1 MPLFVASIFL
11 SAFLL
16 FQIQPVIAR
25 YILPWYGGSPAVWTS
40 CLLFFQV
47 GLLAGYGYAHALVS
61 FLRGKR
67 RLQIGI
73 HLGLLLVAILL
84 LPITPSESLKP
95 DGTGNPVLGIVK
107 LLGLT
112 VGFPYLLLSA
122 SGPLIQHWF
131 SEAFPT
137 RSPYRLYAV
146 SNAGSLLGLISYPF
160 LFEPLFRTSEQTLIW
175 SWAFAAYAII
185 AAACAVVFVKK
196 AKHHDTNEPQPEAT
210 PPTLREKVL
219 WIAFAACGS
228 MLLLSLTNQMCQ
240 DVAVVPFLWVI
251 PLSLYLLTFVIS
263 FDHSR
268 WYRRRIWIPAVV
280 ISIATVVIL
289 MNRQF
294 ADDEWHLGWQIAI
307 YCGAVFF
314 GCMIC
319 HGEVVRL
326 KPANRYLTSFYLFI
340 SLGGAIGGI
349 FVSLIA
355 PLIFDAYR
363 ELHLALLLLTS
374 LIAIQLYRTYR
385 RGTSNRKF
393 AVGAAV
399 WIGLCAALIY
409 GLAKQIEER
418 NESAI
423 AAKRG
428 FYGVLQVYESYPGSE
443 DEYHSLYHGRISH
456 GRQYQHPDYEM
467 LATTYYAENSGVAAA
482 LDSIGTPGGERHV
495 GVIGLGVGTI
505 ATLSNTGDRVRFY
518 EINPQVEEMAREH
531 FTYLEKSDADVE
543 VVIGDARIMLEQEL
557 KRGEIQQFDALFV
570 DAFSGD
576 SIPLH
581 LLTKEAFELYFQHLK
596 PEGVLV
602 VHITNLHLDLS
613 DPVRNLAAEF
623 GYTASRVE
631 DFGEDD
637 HTYYSDWVLIS
648 KDETFQKTL
657 NQSGFVNGWDRELRP
672 DILWT
677 DDFCNLLDVIIW
689 SEEDYEEE
697 EDVEEETLE
706 IDPELKEIVD

>member
-47 GLLAGYGYAHALVS
+47 GLLVGYGYAHALVT

-67 RLQIGI
+67 RIQVAI
-73 HLGLLLVAILL
+73 HLALLLLAIIL
-84 LPITPSESLKP
+84 LPITPSETLKP
-95 DGTGNPVLGIVK
+95 DGSGNPVLGIVK
-107 LLGLT
+107 LLTLT
-112 VGFPYLLLSA
+112 VGFPYILLSA
-122 SGPLIQHWF
+122 SGPLLQHWF

-175 SWAFAAYAII
+175 SWAFAAYAVF
-185 AAACAVVFVKK
+185 AAACAFLFIKK
-196 AKHHDTNEPQPEAT
+196 VAGHDTEEAAFESPR
-210 PPTLREKVL
+210 PPLTEKLL
-219 WIAFAACGS
+219 WVAFAACGS

-268 WYRRRIWIPAVV
+268 WYRRRIWIPAAVFSVAAVV
-280 ISIATVVIL
+280 VLI
-289 MNRQF
+289 NRQF
-294 ADDEWHLGWQIAI
+294 ADVEWHLGLQIAI

-326 KPANRYLTSFYLFI
+326 KPANRYLTGFYLLI

-349 FVSLIA
+349 FVSLVA
-355 PLIFDAYR
+355 PLIFDGYR
-363 ELHLALLLLTS
+363 ELHFALILLAVLTS
-374 LIAIQLYRTYR
+374 IELFKRYRGALKST
-385 RGTSNRKF
+385 GFVT
-393 AVGAAV
+393 GAAV
-399 WIGLCAALIY
+399 WLLLCGALIF
-409 GLAKQIEER
+409 GLVKQVRER
-418 NESAI
+418 DGDAV
-423 AAKRG
+423 AVKRS
-428 FYGVLQVYESYPGSE
+428 FYGVLQVAETYP
-443 DEYHSLYHGRISH
+443 DTDDHYLSLYHGRISH
-456 GRQYQHPDYEM
+456 GRQYLNPEWEM
-467 LATTYYAENSGVAAA
+467 IPTTYYTEDTGVAAA
-482 LDSIGTPGGERHV
+482 LSFIDTPGGERHV
-495 GVIGLGVGTI
+495 GVIGLGVGTL
-505 ATLSNTGDRVRFY
+505 ATLSIEGDRFRFY
-518 EINPQVEEMAREH
+518 EINEQVEDMAREY
-531 FTYLEKSDADVE
+531 FTYLEKCEGDVE
-543 VVIGDARIMLEQEL
+543 VVIGDARIKLEQEL
-557 KRGEIQQFDALFV
+557 GRGEPQQFDALFV

-581 LLTKEAFELYFQHLK
+581 LLTKEAFALYFQHLK
-596 PEGVLV
+596 PNGVLV

-613 DPVRNLAAEF
+613 DPVRNLANEF
-623 GYTASRVE
+623 GYTATRVE
-631 DFGEDD
+631 EYGEAE

-648 KDETFQKTL
+648 KDR
-657 NQSGFVNGWDRELRP
+657 GFNERLASSDFPSEWEHLQRP
-672 DILWT
+672 EILWT
-677 DDFCNLLDVIIW
+677 DDYCNLLDVISW
-689 SEEDYEEE
+689 GERKADPPEEGSQDGN
-697 EDVEEETLE
+697 
-706 IDPELKEIVD
+706 

>member
-40 CLLFFQV
+40 CLLFFQL
-47 GLLAGYGYAHALVS
+47 GLLAGYGYAHALVT

-67 RLQIGI
+67 RVQIAI
-73 HLGLLLVAILL
+73 HLGLLLLAIFL
-84 LPITPSESLKP
+84 LPITPSESFKP
-95 DGTGNPVLGIVK
+95 DGSEHPVLGIIQ

-112 VGFPYLLLSA
+112 VGFPYFLLSA
-122 SGPLIQHWF
+122 SGPLLQHWF

-175 SWAFAAYAII
+175 SWGFAGYAIF
-185 AAACAVVFVKK
+185 AAACAILFIKKSTSHATEEAPTEGSPPPFV
-196 AKHHDTNEPQPEAT
+196 DR
-210 PPTLREKVL
+210 LL
-219 WIAFAACGS
+219 WVAFAACGS

-268 WYRRRIWIPAVV
+268 WYRRRIWIPTAIFSISAVIV
-280 ISIATVVIL
+280 L
-289 MNRQF
+289 MNRQY
-294 ADDEWHLGWQIAI
+294 ADVEWHLGLQIAI

-314 GCMIC
+314 TCMIC

-326 KPANRYLTSFYLFI
+326 KPANRYLTGFYLLI

-355 PLIFDAYR
+355 PLIFDGYR
-363 ELHLALLLLTS
+363 ELHFSIVLLLSLTSIELFRRFRRSLKTVPVFFGAAIWVFLCALLAMG
-374 LIAIQLYRTYR
+374 LIR
-385 RGTSNRKF
+385 
-393 AVGAAV
+393 
-399 WIGLCAALIY
+399 
-409 GLAKQIEER
+409 QIRER
-418 NESAI
+418 DGGAI
-423 AAKRG
+423 AVSRG
-428 FYGVLQVYESYPGSE
+428 FYGVLQVSE
-443 DEYHSLYHGRISH
+443 TYTGTDDHYLSLYHGRISH
-456 GRQYQHPDYEM
+456 GRQYSNPEFEM
-467 LATTYYAENSGVAAA
+467 LATTYYGKDSGVSAA
-482 LDSIGTPGGERHV
+482 LNSITTPPGERHV
-495 GVIGLGVGTI
+495 GIIGLGVGTL
-505 ATLSNTGDRVRFY
+505 AALASDGDKFRFY
-518 EINPQVEEMAREH
+518 EINPQVEDMAREH
-531 FTYLEKSDADVE
+531 FTYLEKSAGDVE
-543 VVIGDARIMLEQEL
+543 VVIGDARIVLEQEIQ
-557 KRGEIQQFDALFV
+557 RGEPQQFDALFV

-581 LLTKEAFELYFQHLK
+581 LITKEAFALYFQHLK
-596 PEGVLV
+596 PDGVLV

-613 DPVRNLAAEF
+613 DPVRNLASEF

-631 DFGEDD
+631 EFGEDER
-637 HTYYSDWVLIS
+637 TYYSDWVLIS
-648 KDETFQKTL
+648 KDEKFQKAL
-657 NQSGFVNGWDRELRP
+657 NQSGFVNGWDHELRP
-672 DILWT
+672 EILWT
-677 DDFCNLLDVIIW
+677 DDFCNLLDVIVW
-689 SEEDYEEE
+689 DEASSEDEEDEI
-697 EDVEEETLE
+697 E
-706 IDPELKEIVD
+706 IDPEWKEIID

>member
-67 RLQIGI
+67 RVQIAI
-73 HLGLLLVAILL
+73 HLGLLVLAMIL
-84 LPITPSESLKP
+84 LPITPSENLKP
-95 DGTGNPVLGIVK
+95 DGSENPVIGIVT
-107 LLGLT
+107 LLALT
-112 VGFPYLLLSA
+112 VGFPYFLLSA
-122 SGPLIQHWF
+122 SGPLLQHWF

-175 SWAFAAYAII
+175 SWGFAAYAIF
-185 AAACAVVFVKK
+185 AAACGILFTKK
-196 AKHHDTNEPQPEAT
+196 ATSHPTGKAPEDAV
-210 PPTLREKVL
+210 PSSVVDKIL
-219 WIAFAACGS
+219 WVAFAACGS

-268 WYRRRIWIPAVV
+268 WYQRRIWIPAVV
-280 ISIATVVIL
+280 LSVAAVVIL
-289 MNRQF
+289 INRQF
-294 ADDEWHLGWQIAI
+294 ADEEWHLGLQIAI

-314 GCMIC
+314 TCMIC

-326 KPANRYLTSFYLFI
+326 KPANRYLTSFYLLI

-355 PLIFDAYR
+355 PVIFDGYR
-363 ELHLALLLLTS
+363 ELHYALILLCLLTGIELFRSYRGVVKGALLALGSVAWLLIFSLLLM
-374 LIAIQLYRTYR
+374 
-385 RGTSNRKF
+385 
-393 AVGAAV
+393 
-399 WIGLCAALIY
+399 
-409 GLAKQIEER
+409 GLAFQIHVREEG
-418 NESAI
+418 AV
-423 AAKRG
+423 AVKRS
-428 FYGVLQVYESYPGSE
+428 FYGVLQVAE
-443 DEYHSLYHGRISH
+443 DYAGTEDHYLSLYHGRISH
-456 GRQYQHPDYEM
+456 GRQYQSPEWEM
-467 LATTYYAENSGVAAA
+467 IATTYYAEKSGVAATFEC
-482 LDSIGTPGGERHV
+482 LNTPAGERHV
-495 GVIGLGVGTI
+495 GVIGLGVGTL
-505 ATLSNTGDRVRFY
+505 ATLSDPGDRVRFY

-531 FTYLEKSDADVE
+531 FTYLEKSDAEVE

-557 KRGEIQQFDALFV
+557 KRGESQQFDALFV

-581 LLTKEAFELYFQHLK
+581 LITKEAFELYFQHLK
-596 PEGVLV
+596 PDGVLV

-613 DPVRNLAAEF
+613 DPVRNLANEF

-631 DFGEDD
+631 DWGEDE

-648 KDETFQKTL
+648 KDDTFQETL
-657 NQSGFVNGWDRELRP
+657 NQSGFVNGWDRALRP
-672 DILWT
+672 EILWT
-677 DDFCNLLDVIIW
+677 DDFCNLLDVIVW
-689 SEEDYEEE
+689 EEDEDYE
-697 EDVEEETLE
+697 
-706 IDPELKEIVD
+706 

>member
-1 MPLFVASIFL
+1 MPLFVVSIFL

-47 GLLAGYGYAHALVS
+47 GLLAGYAYAHALVS

-67 RLQIGI
+67 RVQIAV
-73 HLGLLLVAILL
+73 HLGLLLIAIIL

-95 DGTGNPVLGIVK
+95 DGSEHPVLGIVQ
-107 LLGLT
+107 LLVLT
-112 VGFPYLLLSA
+112 VGFPYFLLSA
-122 SGPLIQHWF
+122 SGPLLQHWF

-137 RSPYRLYAV
+137 RSPYRLYAI
-146 SNAGSLLGLISYPF
+146 SNAGSLLGLVSYPF
-160 LFEPLFRTSEQTLIW
+160 LFEPLLRTSAQTLIW
-175 SWAFAAYAII
+175 SWAFAVYAIF
-185 AAACAVVFVKK
+185 AAACAILFIKQATHHAIKEAPAK
-196 AKHHDTNEPQPEAT
+196 AD
-210 PPTLREKVL
+210 PPFLINKLL
-219 WIAFAACGS
+219 WVAFAACGS

-268 WYRRRIWIPAVV
+268 WYRRRIWIPAAVV
-280 ISIATVVIL
+280 SIALLVVL

-294 ADDEWHLGWQIAI
+294 ADEEWHLGLQIAI

-326 KPANRYLTSFYLFI
+326 KPANRYLTGFYLLI
-340 SLGGAIGGI
+340 SLGGAIGGV

-355 PLIFDAYR
+355 PLIFDGYR
-363 ELHLALLLLTS
+363 ELHFALILLAGLTS
-374 LIAIQLYRTYR
+374 IELFRRYR
-385 RGTSNRKF
+385 SSLKSIPF
-393 AVGAAV
+393 AAGATIWLV
-399 WIGLCAALIY
+399 LCGALIY
-409 GLAKQIEER
+409 GLTTQVQER
-418 NESAI
+418 DGSAI
-423 AAKRG
+423 AVKRG
-428 FYGVLQVYESYPGSE
+428 FYGVLQVSETYGGTDESYL
-443 DEYHSLYHGRISH
+443 SLYHGRISH
-456 GRQYQHPDYEM
+456 GRQYQKPEWEM
-467 LATTYYAENSGVAAA
+467 LATTYYSEKSGVAAA
-482 LDSIGTPGGERHV
+482 LSFINTPAGGRHV

-505 ATLSNTGDRVRFY
+505 ATLSHEGDQFRFY

-531 FTYLEKSDADVE
+531 FTYLEKCDGDVE

-557 KRGEIQQFDALFV
+557 QRGEPQQFDTLFV

-581 LLTKEAFELYFQHLK
+581 LMTKEAFALYFQHLK
-596 PEGVLV
+596 PDGVLV

-613 DPVRNLAAEF
+613 DPVRNLANEF
-623 GYTASRVE
+623 GYTATRVE
-631 DFGEDD
+631 EYGEDE

-648 KDETFQKTL
+648 KDENFLQRL
-657 NQSGFVNGWDRELRP
+657 SESDYPSEWEHELRTG
-672 DILWT
+672 ILWT
-677 DDFCNLLDVIIW
+677 DDYSNLLDVIAW
-689 SEEDYEEE
+689 DESEYDEE
-697 EDVEEETLE
+697 EDFLE
-706 IDPELKEIVD
+706 ALDELPEDKN

>member
-47 GLLAGYGYAHALVS
+47 GLLVGYGYAHALVT

-67 RLQIGI
+67 RVQIAI
-73 HLGLLLVAILL
+73 HLALLLLAIIL
-84 LPITPSESLKP
+84 LPITPSETLKP
-95 DGTGNPVLGIVK
+95 DGSGNPVLGIVK
-107 LLGLT
+107 LLALT
-112 VGFPYLLLSA
+112 VGFPYILLSA
-122 SGPLIQHWF
+122 SGPLLQHWF

-175 SWAFAAYAII
+175 SWAFAAYAVF
-185 AAACAVVFVKK
+185 AAACALIFIKK
-196 AKHHDTNEPQPEAT
+196 AAGHDTEETAPEAPR
-210 PPTLREKVL
+210 PPLTAKIL
-219 WIAFAACGS
+219 WVAFAACGS

-268 WYRRRIWIPAVV
+268 WYRRRIWIPAAV
-280 ISIATVVIL
+280 ISVAAVVVLI
-289 MNRQF
+289 NRQF
-294 ADDEWHLGWQIAI
+294 ADVEWHLGLQIAI

-326 KPANRYLTSFYLFI
+326 KPANRYLTGFYLFI

-355 PLIFDAYR
+355 PLIFDGYR
-363 ELHLALLLLTS
+363 ELHFALILLAVLTS
-374 LIAIQLYRTYR
+374 IELFR
-385 RGTSNRKF
+385 RFRGSLKTTGF
-393 AVGAAV
+393 ASGAAV
-399 WIGLCAALIY
+399 WLLLCSALIF
-409 GLAKQIEER
+409 GLVKQVRER
-418 NESAI
+418 DGDAV
-423 AAKRG
+423 AMKRS
-428 FYGVLQVYESYPGSE
+428 FYGVLQVAETYPDTE
-443 DEYHSLYHGRISH
+443 DHYYSLYHGRISH
-456 GRQYQHPDYEM
+456 GRQYLNPEWEM
-467 LATTYYAENSGVAAA
+467 LATTYYTEDTGVAAA
-482 LDSIGTPGGERHV
+482 LSYIGTPGGERHV
-495 GVIGLGVGTI
+495 GVIGLGVGTL
-505 ATLSNTGDRVRFY
+505 ATLSIEGDRFRFY
-518 EINPQVEEMAREH
+518 EINQQVEDMAREH
-531 FTYLEKSDADVE
+531 FTYLEKCDGDVE
-543 VVIGDARIMLEQEL
+543 VVIGDARIKLEQEL
-557 KRGEIQQFDALFV
+557 ARGEPQQFDALFV

-581 LLTKEAFELYFQHLK
+581 LLTKEAFALYFQHLK
-596 PEGVLV
+596 PNGVLV

-613 DPVRNLAAEF
+613 DPVRNLANEF
-623 GYTASRVE
+623 GYTATRVE
-631 DFGEDD
+631 EYGEAE
-637 HTYYSDWVLIS
+637 HAYYSDWVLIS
-648 KDETFQKTL
+648 KDENFQTAL
-657 NQSGFVNGWDRELRP
+657 NESGFVSGWEHQLRP
-672 DILWT
+672 EILWT
-677 DDFCNLLDVIIW
+677 DDFCNLLDVIVW
-689 SEEDYEEE
+689 KEESYEEE
-697 EDVEEETLE
+697 EDEIE
-706 IDPELKEIVD
+706 IDPEWKEIVD